1 MMRFFSNKLTIS
13 LNKMLRL
20 TMILHFHYC
29 LRIISSLK
37 LLDLIFTCMYVIILL
52 ASLKYISL
60 VTLTVQNAALILW
73 LRYVRTREGDMF
85 LSATAVVMAEL
96 IKCFISLSI
105 ILYQVRKK

>member
-1 MMRFFSNKLTIS
+1 MMRFSNKLTIS
-13 LNKMLRL
+13 VNKMLADNKL
-20 TMILHFHYC
+20 TEVAGSYIH
-29 LRIISSLK
+29 I
-37 LLDLIFTCMYVIILL
+37 IILL